1 MIYLAADHGGFN
13 LKEELKKN
21 FDEVGIK
28 YEDLGASE
36 LTPSDD
42 YPDFAIPAAK
52 KVSEDP
58 KNNKAILICRSGTGE
73 AIVANKFP
81 GVRASISWTV
91 EQAKKAREHENANAL
106 AIPADYISTEEAKE
120 IVGTWLNTE
129 FTNEERHKRRLGKI
143 AEIDK

>member
-21 FDEVGIK
+21 FDEAGIK
-28 YEDLGASE
+28 YEDLGALE
-36 LTPSDD
+36 LTPGDD

-91 EQAKKAREHENANAL
+91 EHAEKAREHEDANAL
-106 AIPADYISTEEAKE
+106 AVPADYISTEEAKE